1 MWFRILGP
9 LEVLDGSQPIA
20 LGGTKQRATLG
31 YLLLNAN
38 RVVPTRELLS
48 ALWADGTLPTTARK
62 ILQNAVWG
70 LRGSLAASGTDRQN
84 GILLT
89 KAPGYVMQVERDQVD
104 LHLFHRRIQEGRTA
118 LESGSPAQ
126 AAVILRD
133 ALSLWHG
140 QAMSDLVE
148 SGINWPELDAAESA
162 RLSAMEDYFEAEL
175 RCGRHQSALAAL
187 ESMVEAQPLRERLCG
202 QLMLALYRCGRQADA
217 LNVFSRVR
225 ASLIENLGLEPRR
238 ELQSLQQAILTQDSK
253 LSPPESPSPA
263 LALVRTGADA
273 PDDHTPARP
282 AQPRAAAAPAPAPD
296 RPRAQENAVR
306 EGALCESA
314 VHDDTRHEVT
324 EHSKVIT
331 YDTHGFRTRVRV
343 PVQPTASASRRRPV
357 SVLLLR
363 TGLRPTAGGGRPN
376 GTDELRDRLTAR
388 IRELVGELGG
398 SVISSI
404 GSTQLAVFGPGRE
417 GHDHADRAVRAA
429 LAIRDEFRT
438 ATTVTPLDRS
448 ARRAAEAA
456 LHAAISTGEALLRY
470 ENDGSESL
478 RSADGALLD
487 ECQSLLSRA
496 SAGEIW
502 VCGNT
507 RQLTASTHSFVSVS
521 ESPQAWKVN
530 RSRPRTEQRPPA
542 GVVDREIE
550 LDLLRGML
558 ERVRHRETPH
568 VVTIVGEPGIG
579 KSRLLKEFERRS
591 MGQPTATWFLSPS
604 GPDRERRAAR
614 GAHLFHLRK
623 SPLFDP
629 YGNETLEIDLTQSL
643 KSGHN
648 PLERIAQDCP
658 LAMFVD
664 DLHEADN
671 VLLDFVGRM
680 SSEVARAPLF
690 IVATARPQLFDRR
703 PGWGGG
709 TPHFTTI
716 SIDPPGAAFRM
727 PGKPPAAPANRP
739 LSGLA
744 DCTP

>member
-9 LEVLDGSQPIA
+9 LEVLDGSRPIP

-48 ALWADGTLPTTARK
+48 ALWTDGTLPTTARK

-70 LRGSLAASGTDRQN
+70 LRGSLAANGTGRQN
-84 GILLT
+84 GLLLT

-133 ALSLWHG
+133 ALSLWQG

-148 SGINWPELDAAESA
+148 SGINWPELDAAEST
-162 RLSAMEDYFEAEL
+162 RLGAMEDYFEAEL
-175 RCGRHQSALAAL
+175 RCGRHQSALGAL
-187 ESMVEAQPLRERLCG
+187 EAMVEAQPLRERLCG

-217 LNVFSRVR
+217 LSVYSRVR

-238 ELQSLQQAILTQDSK
+238 ELQSLQQAILTQDSE
-253 LSPPESPSPA
+253 LSPPETRSPA
-263 LALVRTGADA
+263 LALVRTDSGA
-273 PDDHTPARP
+273 PQEH
-282 AQPRAAAAPAPAPD
+282 APALTPSPVPAPV
-296 RPRAQENAVR
+296 PALALAPPGVQ
-306 EGALCESA
+306 GAA
-314 VHDDTRHEVT
+314 VHDKTVHEDT
-324 EHSKVIT
+324 EHSRIVT
-331 YDTHGFRTRVRV
+331 SDTHGFRTRTRV
-343 PVQPTASASRRRPV
+343 PRQPAAAASQRRPV

-363 TGLRPTAGGGRPN
+363 SGLRSPVGGGRLN
-376 GTDELRDRLTAR
+376 STDEARDRQADR
-388 IRELVGELGG
+388 IREIVGQLGG

-429 LAIRDEFRT
+429 LTIRDELHT
-438 ATTVTPLDRS
+438 APTVTPLDRS
-448 ARRAAEAA
+448 ARRTGGEAGV
-456 LHAAISTGEALLRY
+456 HAAVATGEALLRY
-470 ENDGSESL
+470 EADGSESL

-487 ECQSLLSRA
+487 ECQSLLSRT

-507 RQLTASTHSFVSVS
+507 RQHTASAHTFVSVS
-521 ESPQAWKVN
+521 DSPQAWKVN
-530 RSRPRTEQRPPA
+530 RSRSRAELPLPA

-568 VVTIVGEPGIG
+568 VVTIVGEPGTG

-591 MGQPTATWFLSPS
+591 MGQPAATWFLARC
-604 GPDRERRAAR
+604 GMDQERRPDRS
-614 GAHLFHLRK
+614 AHLFHLRK

-629 YGNETLEIDLTQSL
+629 YGNETLEIDLTQAL
-643 KSGHN
+643 KSGQN

-658 LAMFVD
+658 LVMFVD
-664 DLHEADN
+664 DLHQADN
-671 VLLDFVGRM
+671 ALLDFVGRM
-680 SSEVARAPLF
+680 SGEVAVAPLF

-716 SIDPPGAAFRM
+716 SIDPPGMSCRM
-727 PGKPPAAPANRP
+727 PAKPPAAPANRP

>member
-9 LEVLDGSQPIA
+9 LEVLDGSRPIA

-38 RVVPTRELLS
+38 RVVPTRELLN

-70 LRGSLAASGTDRQN
+70 LRGSLAANGTDRQN
-84 GILLT
+84 GLLLT
-89 KAPGYVMQVERDQVD
+89 KAPGYVMQVDRDQVD

-118 LESGSPAQ
+118 LDSGSPAQ
-126 AAVILRD
+126 AAVILHD
-133 ALSLWHG
+133 ALSLWQG

-162 RLSAMEDYFEAEL
+162 RLGAMEDYFEAEL
-175 RCGRHQSALAAL
+175 RCGRHQSALGAL
-187 ESMVEAQPLRERLCG
+187 EATVDAQPLRERLCG

-217 LNVFSRVR
+217 LSVYSRVR
-225 ASLIENLGLEPRR
+225 ASLIEDLGLEPRR
-238 ELQSLQQAILTQDSK
+238 ELQSLQQAILTQDSE
-253 LSPPESPSPA
+253 LSPPEAPSPT
-263 LALVRTGADA
+263 LTLVRTGADA
-273 PDDHTPARP
+273 PHDRTPARS
-282 AQPRAAAAPAPAPD
+282 AHTLAAAASAPAPS
-296 RPRAQENAVR
+296 RAHEHPVQEHPVQENAFHEKTLR
-306 EGALCESA
+306 E
-314 VHDDTRHEVT
+314 DTVPGQVV
-324 EHSKVIT
+324 SS
-331 YDTHGFRTRVRV
+331 DAHGFRARVRV
-343 PVQPTASASRRRPV
+343 TRRPTASASRRRPV

-363 TGLRPTAGGGRPN
+363 TGLRSTAGGGRPH
-376 GTDELRDRLTAR
+376 GTDELHDRLAGR
-388 IRELVGELGG
+388 IRELVDQLGG

-404 GSTQLAVFGPGRE
+404 GSTQLAVFGPGRN
-417 GHDHADRAVRAA
+417 GHDHAERAVRAT
-429 LAIRDEFRT
+429 LAIRDEFHT
-438 ATTVTPLDRS
+438 TPTVTPLDRS
-448 ARRAAEAA
+448 ARRSGEAA
-456 LHAAISTGEALLRY
+456 VHAAVATGEALLRY
-470 ENDGSESL
+470 ETDGSGSL

-487 ECQSLLSRA
+487 ECQSLLARA

-507 RQLTASTHSFVSVS
+507 RQQTASAHTFVSVS

-530 RSRPRTEQRPPA
+530 RSRTEWPLPA

-591 MGQPTATWFLSPS
+591 MGQPVATWFLAPS
-604 GPDRERRAAR
+604 GASRERRPAQ
-614 GAHLFHLRK
+614 GAHLFRLRK

-629 YGNETLEIDLTQSL
+629 YGNETLEIDLARSL
-643 KSGHN
+643 KSSQN
-648 PLERIAQDCP
+648 SLERIALDCP
-658 LAMFVD
+658 LVMFVD

-671 VLLDFVGRM
+671 ALLDFIGRI
-680 SSEVARAPLF
+680 SSEARTPLF

-709 TPHFTTI
+709 TPRFTTI
-716 SIDPPGAAFRM
+716 SIDPPGTSCRM
-727 PGKPPAAPANRP
+727 PAKPAATPANRP

>member
-9 LEVLDGSQPIA
+9 LEVLDGSRPIA

-70 LRGSLAASGTDRQN
+70 LRGSLAANGADRQN
-84 GILLT
+84 GLLLT

-133 ALSLWHG
+133 ALSLWQG

-148 SGINWPELDAAESA
+148 SGINWPELDAAEST
-162 RLSAMEDYFEAEL
+162 RLGAMEDYFEAEL
-175 RCGRHQSALAAL
+175 RCGRHQSALGAL

-217 LNVFSRVR
+217 LSVYSRVR

-238 ELQSLQQAILTQDSK
+238 ELQSLQQAILTQDSE
-253 LSPPESPSPA
+253 LSPPETRSPA
-263 LALVRTGADA
+263 LALVRTDSDA
-273 PDDHTPARP
+273 PQEHTPAALTP
-282 AQPRAAAAPAPAPD
+282 APAPAPI
-296 RPRAQENAVR
+296 PPSVHGAAVP
-306 EGALCESA
+306 EKP
-314 VHDDTRHEVT
+314 VHTVHEAHEDT
-324 EHSKVIT
+324 EHSRIVT
-331 YDTHGFRTRVRV
+331 SDTHGLRTRVRV
-343 PVQPTASASRRRPV
+343 PRRPTASASRRRPV

-363 TGLRPTAGGGRPN
+363 TGLRSPAGGGRPN
-376 GTDELRDRLTAR
+376 STDEARDRQADR
-388 IRELVGELGG
+388 IRELVGQFGG

-404 GSTQLAVFGPGRE
+404 GSTQLAVFGAGRE
-417 GHDHADRAVRAA
+417 GHDHADRAGRAIRAA
-429 LAIRDEFRT
+429 LAIRDEFHT
-438 ATTVTPLDRS
+438 APTVTPLDRS
-448 ARRAAEAA
+448 ARRTGAEAGV
-456 LHAAISTGEALLRY
+456 HAAVATGEALLRY
-470 ENDGSESL
+470 EADGSESL

-487 ECQSLLSRA
+487 ECQSLLSRT

-507 RQLTASTHSFVSVS
+507 RQQAASAHTFVSVGD
-521 ESPQAWKVN
+521 SPRAWKVN
-530 RSRPRTEQRPPA
+530 RSRPRAEQPLPA

-591 MGQPTATWFLSPS
+591 MGQPAATWFLAR
-604 GPDRERRAAR
+604 GGTDQERRPGR

-629 YGNETLEIDLTQSL
+629 YGNETLEIDLTQAL
-643 KSGHN
+643 KSGQN

-658 LAMFVD
+658 LVMFVD

-671 VLLDFVGRM
+671 ALLDFVGRM

-716 SIDPPGAAFRM
+716 SIDPPGMSCRLPAR
-727 PGKPPAAPANRP
+727 PGAAPASRP

>member
-140 QAMSDLVE
+140 QAMADLVE

-175 RCGRHQSALAAL
+175 RCGRHQSALGAL

-238 ELQSLQQAILTQDSK
+238 ELHSLQQAILTQDSK

-263 LALVRTGADA
+263 LSLVRTGADA
-273 PDDHTPARP
+273 PEDRTPARS
-282 AQPRAAAAPAPAPD
+282 AQPWSAAAPAPAPV
-296 RPRAQENAVR
+296 RPNAQENAAR
-306 EGALCESA
+306 EDALYENT
-314 VHDDTRHEVT
+314 VHADTQHEDT

-331 YDTHGFRTRVRV
+331 SDTHGFRTRVRV
-343 PVQPTASASRRRPV
+343 PIQPTASASRRRPV

-376 GTDELRDRLTAR
+376 GTDELRDRLTGR

-417 GHDHADRAVRAA
+417 GHDHAERAVRAA
-429 LAIRDEFRT
+429 VAIRDEFHT
-438 ATTVTPLDRS
+438 APTVTPLDRS
-448 ARRAAEAA
+448 ARRAGEAA
-456 LHAAISTGEALLRY
+456 VHAAISTGEALLRY
-470 ENDGSESL
+470 ENDGSDSL
-478 RSADGALLD
+478 RSADGTLLD
-487 ECQSLLSRA
+487 ECQSLLSRT

-507 RQLTASTHSFVSVS
+507 RQLTASAHTFVSVS

-530 RSRPRTEQRPPA
+530 RSRSRTERPPA

-591 MGQPTATWFLSPS
+591 MGQPAATWFLSPC
-604 GPDRERRAAR
+604 GPDRELRPGR
-614 GAHLFHLRK
+614 GARLFHLRK

-629 YGNETLEIDLTQSL
+629 YGNEALEIDLTQSL
-643 KSGHN
+643 KLGQN

-658 LAMFVD
+658 LVMFVD

-671 VLLDFVGRM
+671 ALLDFVGRM
-680 SSEVARAPLF
+680 SGEVARAPLF

-716 SIDPPGAAFRM
+716 SIDPPGASRRM
-727 PGKPPAAPANRP
+727 PAKPPAAAPANRP
-739 LSGLA
+739 LPGLA